1 MEKKYTTLKHRAF
14 NAQRT
19 EIRIEPRAYR
29 GSKPYLDIREYFW
42 NGKEMQ
48 PSRRGITIPADEKDQ
63 FLKAITEQCKKL

>member
-1 MEKKYTTLKHRAF
+1 MEKKYTALKHREF
-14 NAQRT
+14 YSQKT
-19 EIRIEPRAYR
+19 EIRIEPRVYR

-48 PSRRGITIPADEKDQ
+48 PSRRGITIPEDEKDQ